1 MRHLGMVEKLSVVAI
16 LCALLGMLVVFGRWP
31 PRPEGE
37 VHRTIGVNLA
47 KQALALCGSTGQVLV
62 ISRDT
67 ETFPQPA
74 LDLLL
79 GAFQKEIRHALG
91 KPAPVRQ
98 LQVDPL
104 RPVEV
109 PPGDFYELIR
119 RSQPGQVLVSL
130 LGPPVLSQE
139 QWDRARPLRAKIVA
153 FCPGSTLDGADL
165 RRFIDAGLL
174 HAAIVSRPFSTDA
187 SEHPQRPPRTF
198 DELYLKVMASD
209 GMPPPT
215 GPAPSL

>member
-1 MRHLGMVEKLSVVAI
+1 MFHLGMVEKLSVVGI
-16 LCALLGMLVVFGRWP
+16 LCALLGMLAVFGHWP
-31 PRPEGE
+31 PRPNGGL
-37 VHRTIGVNLA
+37 HRTIGVNLA

-62 ISRDT
+62 ITRDT
-67 ETFPQPA
+67 ETFRQPA

-79 GAFQKEIRHALG
+79 DAFQKEIRHTLG
-91 KPAPVRQ
+91 KPAAVRR

-119 RSQPGQVLVSL
+119 RSQPGEVLVSL
-130 LGPPVLSQE
+130 LGSPLLSRE
-139 QWDRARPLRAKIVA
+139 QWDRVRPVRAKIVA

-165 RRFIDAGLL
+165 RRFFDTGLL
-174 HAAIVSRPFSTDA
+174 HAAIVSRPFSTHA
-187 SEHPQRPPRTF
+187 SEHPQPQPRTF
-198 DELYLKVMASD
+198 DELYLTMTASD
-209 GMPPPT
+209 PTPPT